1 MRGQVAVRMRRN
13 EIRDEKFMKN
23 LPVSSGVTSL
33 YRELISAAA
42 AADGIT
48 SISAR
53 KFIRAAAVMM
63 TERYSSGMTKLLEIA
78 AGSSSLD
85 SEKVQIN

>member
-1 MRGQVAVRMRRN
+1 
-13 EIRDEKFMKN
+13 MKN

-63 TERYSSGMTKLLEIA
+63 RSNFLTIEVFVGHDETTRDRRRQLIFGFWESTDQL
-78 AGSSSLD
+78 
-85 SEKVQIN
+85 VQD

>member
-1 MRGQVAVRMRRN
+1 
-13 EIRDEKFMKN
+13 MKN

-42 AADGIT
+42 AGDGIT

-53 KFIRAAAVMM
+53 KFISAAAVMM
-63 TERYSSGMTKLLEIA
+63 RSNFLTIEAFVGHDGTIRDRCRQLIFGF
-78 AGSSSLD
+78 
-85 SEKVQIN
+85 